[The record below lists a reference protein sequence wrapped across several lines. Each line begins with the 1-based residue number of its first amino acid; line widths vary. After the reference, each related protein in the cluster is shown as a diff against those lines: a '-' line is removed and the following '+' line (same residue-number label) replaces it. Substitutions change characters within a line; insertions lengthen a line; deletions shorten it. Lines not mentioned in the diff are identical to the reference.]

1 MKSEISGKKKKKK
14 GEETQK
20 RVCLFRKVRDFI
32 LEIERERKKQRWD
45 PKRGSGQS
53 SNQNRYP
60 KIYYYLNSL
69 SLFLFHKL
77 LIQFLS

>member
-32 LEIERERKKQRWD
+32 LEIERERERNKGGTPKEAVVKVQTKTDIQRF
-45 PKRGSGQS
+45 
-53 SNQNRYP
+53 
-60 KIYYYLNSL
+60 I
-69 SLFLFHKL
+69 
-77 LIQFLS
+77 IT